1 MSFQKSSTFFIFH
14 KIYFC
19 LSCLP
24 QNLVCT
30 LFFLSFCAKKDVTDI
45 SNINHVFD
53 SVIYVLL
60 HAIQVLGFNNILDPY
75 SFFQKYHADDRL
87 DDIYATT
94 KRIGNC
100 NGKS

>member
-1 MSFQKSSTFFIFH
+1 MPSS
-14 KIYFC
+14 K
-19 LSCLP
+19 SCLYS
-24 QNLVCT
+24 
-30 LFFLSFCAKKDVTDI
+30 LFSFLLRKKDVTDI